1 MSWNDEE
8 GEEGEEGDWVTED
21 GGSFYEIG
29 GHRGVP
35 VLRVSR
41 DLTEAQMWRAID
53 AEMKRR
59 GTFGTVWMRSDHGN
73 MVLAGSGHFAKK
85 GPRRTRTSE
94 PKTGHFGP
102 NPASTGN
109 MHRMT
114 KPKRRRAAP
123 GANPKKAAE
132 LVRAAEQKYGDYG
145 ALISGGLRPH
155 WPESVKD
162 EIRAAWHGK
171 PKAPSR
177 KRR

>member
-73 MVLAGSGHFAKK
+73 M
-85 GPRRTRTSE
+85 
-94 PKTGHFGP
+94 
-102 NPASTGN
+102 
-109 MHRMT
+109 HRMT

>member
-102 NPASTGN
+102 NPASTSCGPPLL
-109 MHRMT
+109 RCLRGRC
-114 KPKRRRAAP
+114 PRAGASLHP
-123 GANPKKAAE
+123 G
-132 LVRAAEQKYGDYG
+132 LGDC
-145 ALISGGLRPH
+145 
-155 WPESVKD
+155 
-162 EIRAAWHGK
+162 
-171 PKAPSR
+171 
-177 KRR
+177 